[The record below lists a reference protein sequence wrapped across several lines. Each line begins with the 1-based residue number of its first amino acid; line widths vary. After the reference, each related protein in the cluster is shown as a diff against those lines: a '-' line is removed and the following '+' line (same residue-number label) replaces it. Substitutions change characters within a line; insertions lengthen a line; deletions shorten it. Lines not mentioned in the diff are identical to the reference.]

1 MYEVDRKDRVVELTD
16 LPPSSPGAPLPVVV
30 ADEHRLFVAYIVD
43 EPDPNWDGRSV
54 TVVTPESADETI
66 ALIQFVRYSAHFFGP
81 PNDEAFAGHPL
92 ASRGLHP
99 YGAFEVEQSSWLR
112 LLERRNRV
120 HPYHSAASFA
130 DLRHF
135 VLAFHD
141 STFECIARGYEI
153 HLQRSSISGVMQSML
168 GKLR

>member
-1 MYEVDRKDRVVELTD
+1 MYEVDKQDSVIELED
-16 LPPSSPGAPLPVVV
+16 LPPSSTGAPLPVVV
-30 ADEHRLFVAYIVD
+30 ADDYRLYVAYIVE
-43 EPDPNWDGRSV
+43 EPDPSWDGTSV
-54 TVVTPESADETI
+54 TVVTPESADEAI
-66 ALIQFVRYSAHFFGP
+66 ALIQFVRPYAHFMGP
-81 PNDEAFAGHPL
+81 PNDEAFSGHPL

-99 YGAFEVEQSSWLR
+99 YGGFEVAHSSWLR
-112 LLERRNRV
+112 ILERRNRV
-120 HPYHSAASFA
+120 HPYHSASSYA

-153 HLQRSSISGVMQSML
+153 QLIRGSVAGVIQSML